1 MNIEIGFMQGRL
13 VEKYNGRYQAFHPKL
28 WENEFK
34 IAPSLGLKSIELIA
48 DYENEDLNPIF
59 QNEKSLN
66 YLNDISNET
75 GVKILS
81 ICADYFMKYQLI
93 NKSDFVINEKSL
105 DVMKKLIE
113 NSAYIGVM
121 NVVIPLVDESSIKA
135 CFENNQLIE
144 SFKKVMHIFEEFNID
159 ASFELD
165 LPPKDVITF
174 IKNIDSENAKIN
186 YDTGNSASLGYS
198 MHEELSTYGH
208 LINDI
213 HLKDRT
219 LNGGPVLFGT
229 GEADFRVLFDYIYKT
244 KFSGPI
250 IMQSYRDDK
259 GIDISKEQLNWINE
273 GYMQE

>member
-13 VEKYNGRYQAFHPKL
+13 VEKYNGRYQAFHPNL
-28 WENEFK
+28 WKSEFK
-34 IAPSLGLKSIELIA
+34 IASSLGLKSIELIA

-66 YLNDISNET
+66 YLNDISNDT

-93 NKSDFVINEKSL
+93 NKCDFAINEKSL
-105 DVMKKLIE
+105 DIMKKLIE

-121 NVVIPLVDESSIKA
+121 NVVIPLVDESSIKD
-135 CFENNQLIE
+135 CFENNELIE
-144 SFKKVMHIFEEFNID
+144 SFNKVMHIFEEFNIE

-165 LPPKDVITF
+165 LPPKDIITF
-174 IKNIDSENAKIN
+174 INNIDSENAKVN
-186 YDTGNSASLGYS
+186 YDSGNSASLGYS
-198 MHEELSTYGH
+198 MHEELSSYGH

-219 LNGGPVLFGT
+219 LNGGPVLFGS
-229 GEADFRVLFDYIYKT
+229 GEVDFRVLFDYIYKT

-259 GIDISKEQLNWINE
+259 GIDMFKEQLNWINE
-273 GYMQE
+273 GYIQE

>member
-259 GIDISKEQLNWINE
+259 GIDIFKEQLNWINE